1 MSCDHSQ
8 PCGCNQD
15 ELTTLPDPCDTTPCI
30 DGEPCE
36 QVIDCNCVRYNG
48 APIPQLNVETGE
60 SLCNII
66 SELAALGG
74 IPGEDGPSAYQIWL
88 DEGNTGDEQDF
99 LDSLIG
105 DPGTTGANGLKGRA
119 GLAGYIPQDDT
130 GWVDLLGFDHYVSS
144 VGSVVLTKPQAR
156 RIGRTVYLKGL
167 AVIPL
172 SSNAG
177 TTMIRI
183 SSSVAANVTKV
194 YESEPYCQVYT
205 GTGGVTTLAG
215 GALSFNKENSIIP
228 SSVLSVT
235 ADSTFVKYNT
245 IVNRRVRNTSAVSL
259 NLTSV
264 FTIALSS
271 SGVLTIATPKDV
283 EQNLPTNTKGLGSNL
298 TRLLTSNVV
307 KDKYATDLRN
317 LSFDDIPTAAN
328 TTIVVPP
335 DSGSAQFPVTI
346 DAGNEELLGG
356 FFFSLD
362 GFILT
367 LPKVTPATFSGT
379 PAAGSITSSQA
390 NITATISSAGGGT
403 LYYVGVCY
411 STVTNPTVNDD
422 YFLTTAAV
430 GAMSVTITGLQSA
443 TLYYFR
449 TFAVNENGI
458 TYSTQNTFT
467 TL

>member
-30 DGEPCE
+30 NGEPCE

-74 IPGEDGPSAYQIWL
+74 IPGEDGLSAYEVAVADGFEGTEEEWL
-88 DEGNTGDEQDF
+88 E
-99 LDSLIG
+99 SLIG
-105 DPGTTGANGLKGRA
+105 STGTTGANGIKGRA

-144 VGSVVLTKPQAR
+144 GGSVVLTKPQAR

-177 TTMIRI
+177 TTLIRI
-183 SSSVAANVTKV
+183 VSSVANNVNKV

-205 GTGGVTTLAG
+205 GTGGVTTIAG
-215 GALSFNKENSIIP
+215 GALSFNKQSSVIP

-245 IVNRRVRNTSAVSL
+245 IVNRRVRNNGDDVSL

-264 FTIALSS
+264 FTISLSS

-283 EQNLPTNTKGLGSNL
+283 EENLPTNSYGLGSNL

-317 LSFDDIPTAAN
+317 LSFDDVTSDP
-328 TTIVVPP
+328 TTITVPR
-335 DSGSAQFPVTI
+335 DSNAQFPVTI

-362 GFILT
+362 GFMLT

-390 NITATISSAGGGT
+390 NITATVSSAGGGT